1 MNSILIAIL
10 VIIGIMI
17 CCAYPYLFEA
27 KYVEMYGGKGL
38 SYLFAGMLGASGF
51 WLSLELKT
59 PNSWKYS
66 VAIIL
71 VVIFL
76 TCNLYWI
83 FRELRQ
89 SEATISYK
97 IQFVISQLLFS
108 VGVFG
113 VLFIILGAFYI
124 AGGGGMR
131 KRKKQGKSR

>member
-27 KYVEMYGGKGL
+27 KYVNSIIL
-38 SYLFAGMLGASGF
+38 IIVAIFAGMLGASGF